1 MMTIFSPGCI
11 NSFCFM
17 PGLLPEGSSAGSAF
31 YKCTPTGR
39 NGLGHIE
46 AADELERTV
55 EKAP

>member
-1 MMTIFSPGCI
+1 
-11 NSFCFM
+11 M